1 MEDEEDEKKKDEKIQ
16 VVEKGGVHAKEEGT
30 RQKSCG
36 PDRPRERRFLR
47 KNTEI
52 LRNPRGMST
61 KKHKKFEKKI
71 LGGGLRKNTEILRNP
86 GARSTKKHKKFTPPY
101 ERTPTKNHRNLKK
114 F

>member
-1 MEDEEDEKKKDEKIQ
+1 MQ

-61 KKHKKFEKKI
+61 KKHKKF
-71 LGGGLRKNTEILRNP
+71 
-86 GARSTKKHKKFTPPY
+86 
-101 ERTPTKNHRNLKK
+101 
-114 F
+114 

>member
-71 LGGGLRKNTEILRNP
+71 LGGGLRKNTEIL
-86 GARSTKKHKKFTPPY
+86 
-101 ERTPTKNHRNLKK
+101 KNHRGGLRKSQHLAEFQANILGKK
-114 F
+114 SWATF